1 MTAFASAVKN
11 LTIYPA
17 SHPRVLARAQEFT
30 TLFEQQNCEACEMIL
45 GGRELLVDGKP
56 LPSDHLALKWLSQR
70 ARETGLRGIRIERH
84 CRADDVVLFAQAL
97 VACRA
102 SATVGLAD
110 TWDHPEA
117 HVKPLALVVGE
128 GRADGKDR
136 TSRAAGNRTQT
147 ADMTAVGDSIAEKLE
162 YVAQSE
168 SVQSLLRQ
176 IELAGGGDTIGAENV
191 NLLEMIGQLLPVDG
205 PTGIDE
211 LTATVEQIL
220 ARVQGEMHQVIRQH
234 TRIRGAELL
243 RSAVGLAR
251 TYFGR
256 AAPEEKSRPELPTGR
271 PEDARIVADLEALLA
286 EYEALPRA
294 DGLRLPSSEPL
305 DGGSPA
311 VMHELLGACLHSLKN
326 ASEPVR
332 RRARLRLIAGLIK
345 RYPEG
350 LAEVLDTYLTATDDE
365 QSLPI
370 ATRLSM
376 LSGLVEGGL
385 TDLLAARGYLDEE
398 ILQAGFPE
406 VLRIAANAFTTEED
420 FARMRRA
427 LDLLK
432 PVLQNGGTKAAAD
445 SGLLDDENVAR
456 LLARTGG
463 DAALALLSQCES
475 DAPGL
480 LAVLAEF
487 AQTLE
492 CPPAESAVLR
502 VCSGHHIP
510 PYFLRRL
517 LRAADK
523 HKFDDA
529 LRRASGELLRE
540 HVESH
545 RLELPLDEL
554 CEAISALETVPSD
567 ETEQLL
573 RRLRATGRFLNFG
586 TRARATRAA
595 ASKSLATLDQRKT
608 I

>member
-17 SHPRVLARAQEFT
+17 THPRVLARAQEFT
-30 TLFEQQNCEACEMIL
+30 TLFEQQDCHVCELIL
-45 GGRELLVDGKP
+45 SGKELLLDGKQ

-70 ARETGLRGIRIERH
+70 ARETGLRGIRIERQ

-110 TWDHPEA
+110 TWDHPDA

-128 GRADGKDR
+128 TRADGKTR
-136 TSRAAGNRTQT
+136 TSRAAGNREQA
-147 ADMTAVGDSIAEKLE
+147 ADMTDVGGSLAEKLE
-162 YVAQSE
+162 SVAQSE

-176 IELAGGGDTIGAENV
+176 IELAGGGDTLGAENV

-205 PTGIDE
+205 PTDIAE

-220 ARVQGEMHQVIRQH
+220 ARVQGEMHQVIRQD
-234 TRIRGAELL
+234 TRVRGAELL

-256 AAPEEKSRPELPTGR
+256 TTPEEKNRPELPAGR
-271 PEDARIVADLEALLA
+271 PEDARIVADVEALLT
-286 EYEALPRA
+286 EYEALPSA

-305 DGGSPA
+305 DGRAPA
-311 VMHELLGACLHSLKN
+311 VMHEVLGACLHSLKN
-326 ASEPVR
+326 TSDPAR
-332 RRARLRLIAGLIK
+332 RRARLRLTAGLVK
-345 RYPEG
+345 SYPTG
-350 LAEVLDTYLTATDDE
+350 LAEVLDTYLTATDDD

-385 TDLLAARGYLDEE
+385 TDLLASRGYLDEE

-406 VLRIAANAFTTEED
+406 VLRIAANAFHTEAD

-427 LDLLK
+427 LDMLK

-445 SGLLDDENVAR
+445 AGLLDDEAVAR

-463 DAALALLSQCES
+463 DAALALLSHCES
-475 DAPGL
+475 DEPGL
-480 LAVLAEF
+480 LAVLADF
-487 AQTLE
+487 VLTLE
-492 CPPAESAVLR
+492 CPPAERAVLR
-502 VCSGHHIP
+502 ICNAHAVP
-510 PYFLRRL
+510 AYFLRRL

-523 HKFDDA
+523 GKFDDA

-540 HVESH
+540 HVETH
-545 RLELPLDEL
+545 RLDMPLEQL
-554 CEAISALETVPSD
+554 REAIEALGMVPSD

-573 RRLRATGRFLNFG
+573 QRLRTTGRFVNFG
-586 TRARATRAA
+586 ARARATRQAA
-595 ASKSLATLDQRKT
+595 IQTLHTLDQRKT
-608 I
+608 R